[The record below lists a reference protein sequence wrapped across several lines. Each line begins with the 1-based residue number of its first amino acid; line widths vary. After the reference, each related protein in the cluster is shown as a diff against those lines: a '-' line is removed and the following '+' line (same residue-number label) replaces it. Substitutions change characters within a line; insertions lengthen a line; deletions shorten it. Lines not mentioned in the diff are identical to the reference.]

1 MSASPRDP
9 GPSHTTVTP
18 EPRALAPPPP
28 GLRLRMR
35 RNSALIASASTLL
48 VAAAIVVLFVTAPG
62 ARAFQEAFLDPDH
75 VLESATPILDGFVIN
90 IQLML
95 AAEVLVLAFAL
106 LIAVVRGLPGP
117 AAFPLRLL
125 AVAYTDFFRGVP
137 LVLVVFAVGLGVPA
151 LGIDV
156 LYTTNFFI
164 YGLVSLVLVYSAYVA
179 EVYRAG
185 IESVHES
192 QVAAARSLSLS
203 HWQAQR
209 YVVIPQAVRRVVPP
223 LLNDFIGLQKDTA
236 LVSFLGVLE
245 AFRRAQDYAAVT
257 FNFTSFTVA
266 AAIFV
271 AITIPL
277 ARVTDWLVE
286 RDRRKMRAL
295 GGG

>member
-1 MSASPRDP
+1 
-9 GPSHTTVTP
+9 
-18 EPRALAPPPP
+18 
-28 GLRLRMR
+28 MR

-48 VAAAIVVLFVTAPG
+48 VLAAIVTIFTTAPG
-62 ARAFQEAFLDPDH
+62 ARKFQQAFLDPDH
-75 VLESATPILDGFVIN
+75 VLESANPILDGFVIN

-95 AAEVLVLAFAL
+95 VAEVLVLAFAL

-117 AAFPLRLL
+117 AAFPLRML

-137 LVLVVFAVGLGVPA
+137 LVLVVFAVGLGIPA
-151 LGIDV
+151 LGIEV

-179 EVYRAG
+179 EVYRSG
-185 IESVHES
+185 IESIHES
-192 QVAAARSLSLS
+192 QVAAARSLSLT

-209 YVVIPQAVRRVVPP
+209 YVVLPQAVRRVVPP

-286 RDRRKMRAL
+286 RDRRRMRAL